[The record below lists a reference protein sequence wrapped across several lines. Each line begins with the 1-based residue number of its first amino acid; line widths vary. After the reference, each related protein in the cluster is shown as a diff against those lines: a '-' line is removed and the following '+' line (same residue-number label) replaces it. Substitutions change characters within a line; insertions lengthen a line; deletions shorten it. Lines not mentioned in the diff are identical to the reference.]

1 MSLPVYLD
9 YNATTPLEPRVVE
22 TINSYLREHFGNP
35 SSAHF
40 FGRSAAEGLAWA
52 RRQVAQLIDAGE
64 DDIVFT
70 GSATEAN
77 NMAILGLAGSVA
89 GGGGHIVTS
98 AIEHPSV
105 RQPFAHLREQ
115 GWQLSIVPVDQYGR
129 VDPAEVAKAMR
140 PETVLVSVMH
150 ANNETGTIQPIR
162 EISNIV
168 KRHNSLLHVDAAQT
182 AGKIPISVKQ
192 LGADML
198 TLAGHKFY
206 APKGVAALYVRK
218 GIRLSPLMFGAD
230 QEHGRRT
237 GTQNVACIA
246 GLGMAA
252 RIARQRQDTESIR
265 LRYKRDRLY
274 QLLAR
279 KIPGL
284 EINGHPEWL
293 LPNTLN
299 VSFPHVNGQALLDRV
314 ASEVAASTCSACHA
328 GDHKG
333 AGSVL
338 QAMGLSA
345 ARIDGA
351 VRLSVGIPTTDIEIE
366 FAAAMLIEAWQS
378 STLENDK
385 VAGG

>member
-1 MSLPVYLD
+1 MSVPVYLD
-9 YNATTPLEPRVVE
+9 YNATTPLEPRVIE

-35 SSAHF
+35 SSSHY
-40 FGRSAAEGLAWA
+40 FGRSAAEGIAWA
-52 RRQVAQLIDAGE
+52 RHQVARLIDAGE

-77 NMAILGLAGSVA
+77 NMAVLGLAGSVA
-89 GGGGHIVTS
+89 EGGGHLVTS

-105 RQPFAHLREQ
+105 RQPFEHLREQ

-129 VDPAEVAKAMR
+129 VDPADVAKAMR
-140 PETVLVSVMH
+140 PETALVSVMH

-162 EISNIV
+162 EISEIV
-168 KRHNSLLHVDAAQT
+168 KRHNSVLHVDASQSV
-182 AGKIPISVKQ
+182 GKIPVSVKK

-230 QEHGRRT
+230 QEYGRRT
-237 GTQNVACIA
+237 GTENVAYVA

-265 LRYKRDRLY
+265 LCYKRDRLY

-279 KIPGL
+279 KIPRL
-284 EINGHPEWL
+284 AINGHPEWI

-299 VSFPHVNGQALLDRV
+299 VSFPDVNGQALLDKV
-314 ASEVAASTCSACHA
+314 ASEVAASTGSACHA
-328 GDHKG
+328 GDKE
-333 AGSVL
+333 AGPVL

-351 VRLSVGIPTTDIEIE
+351 VRLSVGVPTTEVEIE

-378 STLENDK
+378 STTENDMA
-385 VAGG
+385 AGG